1 MSWSSQIAVLY
12 RALLNQFISFTQRPL
27 SKLALLA
34 WCRAQ
39 IYCSARALTRSL
51 KDCRLPLHASLLR
64 LKNLQRHRLSRLVSC
79 ANLLFCA
86 SAGSPAAQ
94 LYRELSAFKGISL
107 AYETRRQLLYQRIS
121 PSVRRQLYAL
131 HTQQFYC
138 IPREF
143 HLPGIPK
150 NISQCSAVC
159 TLYYTQEYLPVY
171 VQLYARTILLYQR
184 ISPGISSAV
193 YMPLQFLRK
202 TTCILVASFFS

>member
-51 KDCRLPLHASLLR
+51 KDCRLPRHASLLR

-86 SAGSPAAQ
+86 SAGSPAA
-94 LYRELSAFKGISL
+94 LSRTSAFKGISL
-107 AYETRRQLLYQRIS
+107 AYETRRQWFYCTKGYLPVYAVNCMHTILELLCAYS
-121 PSVRRQLYAL
+121 WRRTLIC
-131 HTQQFYC
+131 C

-143 HLPGIPK
+143 HLSGIGIPK
-150 NISQCSAVC
+150 NISQCTF
-159 TLYYTQEYLPVY
+159 TLSCMHIV
-171 VQLYARTILLYQR
+171 LYPR
-184 ISPGISSAV
+184 ISPSV
-193 YMPLQFLRK
+193 R
-202 TTCILVASFFS
+202 

>member
-121 PSVRRQLYAL
+121 PSVRRQLYA
-131 HTQQFYC
+131 HNSRIVVC
-138 IPREF
+138 IQ
-143 HLPGIPK
+143 LP
-150 NISQCSAVC
+150 AY
-159 TLYYTQEYLPVY
+159 TDLLYTQGVSPLWYRYTKEHLPVY
-171 VQLYARTILLYQR
+171 VHAQLYAHCTI
-184 ISPGISSAV
+184 P
-193 YMPLQFLRK
+193 
-202 TTCILVASFFS
+202 